1 MNKEEFDINQE
12 LEQMRQDYAA
22 LKERFDKQ
30 QIINEQLIQNA
41 MKKDVRR
48 LFLSKKTLPLG
59 IAFAILA
66 VILSYIQGM
75 AWWVTLSII
84 IFSVIFFP
92 GAIWV
97 YKGIREDEIYNG
109 DILSTTEALR
119 KFKKR
124 YIALVAGICIYFF
137 AFVVAATLF
146 MTSMDISSELMWR
159 RGVLVAIL
167 CVGTLAL
174 EYYSAKRLL
183 NACDAI
189 IERLQM
195 REEGQDTGLSD

>member
-12 LEQMRQDYAA
+12 LEQMRQDYVA
-22 LKERFDKQ
+22 LKEQFDKQ

-48 LFLSKKTLPLG
+48 LFLSKKTIPIG

-66 VILSYIQGM
+66 VILSYVQGM
-75 AWWVTLSII
+75 AWWLTLAII

-92 GAIWV
+92 GAYWA
-97 YKGIREDEIYNG
+97 YKGVREEEIYNG
-109 DILSTTEALR
+109 DILSTTETLR
-119 KFKKR
+119 RFNKR
-124 YIALVAGICIYFF
+124 FIILEVVICLYFF

-146 MTSMDISSELMWR
+146 MTSLNISTELMWR
-159 RGVLVAIL
+159 RGILIALL

-174 EYYSAKRLL
+174 EYSSAKRLL
-183 NACDAI
+183 NACDDI
-189 IERLQM
+189 IDRLKM
-195 REEGQDTGLSD
+195 KDE

>member
-1 MNKEEFDINQE
+1 MNQEEFDINQE

-30 QIINEQLIQNA
+30 QIINEQLMQNA

-48 LFLSKKTLPLG
+48 LFLSKKTVPIG

-75 AWWVTLSII
+75 AWWLTLAII

-92 GAIWV
+92 GVYWA
-97 YKGIREDEIYNG
+97 YKGVREEEIYNG
-109 DILSTTEALR
+109 DILSTTETLR
-119 KFKKR
+119 RFKKR
-124 YIALVAGICIYFF
+124 FIILEVGICLFFF
-137 AFVVAATLF
+137 AFVVAVALF
-146 MTSMDISSELMWR
+146 MTSMNISTELMWR
-159 RGVLVAIL
+159 RGILIALL

-174 EYYSAKRLL
+174 EYYSARRLL
-183 NACDAI
+183 NSCDDI
-189 IERLQM
+189 IERL
-195 REEGQDTGLSD
+195 RIKDE

>member
-1 MNKEEFDINQE
+1 MYKEERNIDQE
-12 LEQMRQDYAA
+12 LQQMRQDYAV

-30 QIINEQLIQNA
+30 QIINEQLMQNA

-48 LFLSKKTLPLG
+48 LFLSKKTVPIG
-59 IAFAILA
+59 IACAILG

-75 AWWVTLSII
+75 AWWLTLSII

-92 GAIWV
+92 GVFWI
-97 YKGIREDEIYNG
+97 YKGIREETIYNG

-119 KFKKR
+119 QFKKR
-124 YIALVAGICIYFF
+124 YIVLVAGICLYFF
-137 AFVVAATLF
+137 VFVVGATIF
-146 MTSMDISSELMWR
+146 MTSMNISAELMWR
-159 RGVLVAIL
+159 RGILIALL

-183 NACDAI
+183 NACDDI
-189 IERLQM
+189 IERLKM
-195 REEGQDTGLSD
+195 KDE

>member
-30 QIINEQLIQNA
+30 QIINEQLMRNA

-48 LFLSKKTLPLG
+48 LFLSKKSAPVG
-59 IAFAILA
+59 IVLAIVA
-66 VILSYIQGM
+66 IILCFVLEFE
-75 AWWVTLSII
+75 WWVPMSL
-84 IFSVIFFP
+84 VIYSLIVFP
-92 GAIWV
+92 GVFWV
-97 YKGIREDEIYNG
+97 YKGIREETIYNG

-119 KFKKR
+119 PFKKR
-124 YIALVAGICIYFF
+124 YIVLVAGICLYFF
-137 AFVVAATLF
+137 VFVLGATIF
-146 MTSMDISSELMWR
+146 MTSMNISTELMWR
-159 RGVLVAIL
+159 RGILIALL

-183 NACDAI
+183 NACDDI
-189 IERLQM
+189 IERLKM
-195 REEGQDTGLSD
+195 KDE